1 MGYCY
6 VILIVNYHLNC
17 ASMGCKSRL
26 STRGGAAWMTTKIST
41 LPNLPAVVVLND
53 YESNP
58 TLLADR
64 YWLFLIGKC

>member
-1 MGYCY
+1 MLRY
-6 VILIVNYHLNC
+6 LE
-17 ASMGCKSRL
+17 REL
-26 STRGGAAWMTTKIST
+26 SFKLRQYEMQAATLDERDGAAWMTTKIST